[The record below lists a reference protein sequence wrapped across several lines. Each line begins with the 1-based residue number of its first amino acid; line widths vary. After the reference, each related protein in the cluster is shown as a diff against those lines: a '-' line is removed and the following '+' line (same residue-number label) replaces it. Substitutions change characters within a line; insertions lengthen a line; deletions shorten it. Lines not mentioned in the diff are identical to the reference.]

1 VNARVPEEDEMSA
14 TATATKVKAVRVAKP
29 KAVRAAKPSRE
40 ELKRIPVS
48 ESNLRKA
55 AARLLNNQNLVST
68 EVQYVQRVLGNTAT
82 QKDIDDKV
90 IAVRKMVWSSIVVPD

>member
-1 VNARVPEEDEMSA
+1 MP
-14 TATATKVKAVRVAKP
+14 ATATKVKAVRVAKP
-29 KAVRAAKPSRE
+29 KAVRAARLSRE

-68 EVQYVQRVLGNTAT
+68 EIQYVQRVLGNTAT

-90 IAVRKMVWSSIVVPD
+90 LAVRKMVWSSIVVAD

>member
-1 VNARVPEEDEMSA
+1 MSA

-29 KAVRAAKPSRE
+29 KVVRAAKPSRE

>member
-1 VNARVPEEDEMSA
+1 MSA
-14 TATATKVKAVRVAKP
+14 TAAATKVKAVRVAKP
-29 KAVRAAKPSRE
+29 KVVRAARPSRE

>member
-1 VNARVPEEDEMSA
+1 MPA
-14 TATATKVKAVRVAKP
+14 TATATKSKAVRVAKT
-29 KAVRAAKPSRE
+29 KVVRAAKPSRE

>member
-1 VNARVPEEDEMSA
+1 MSA

-29 KAVRAAKPSRE
+29 KVVRAAKPSRE

-55 AARLLNNQNLVST
+55 AVRLLNNQNLVST

>member
-1 VNARVPEEDEMSA
+1 MSA
-14 TATATKVKAVRVAKP
+14 TATKPKAVRVAKP
-29 KAVRAAKPSRE
+29 KAVRAAKLSRE

>member
-1 VNARVPEEDEMSA
+1 MPA
-14 TATATKVKAVRVAKP
+14 TAAATKVKAVRVAKP
-29 KAVRAAKPSRE
+29 KVVRAAKPSRE

>member
-1 VNARVPEEDEMSA
+1 MPA
-14 TATATKVKAVRVAKP
+14 TAAATKVKAVRVAKP
-29 KAVRAAKPSRE
+29 KVVRAAKPSRE

-90 IAVRKMVWSSIVVPD
+90 IAVRKMLWSSIVVPD